1 MKPNDGTER
10 WEDPIVGEVRAARA
24 RLFAEAGGDLDTL
37 FASLTASQDARGGRQ
52 VLPRRRPQG
61 GTPTRRRVHPAFSRA
76 T

>member
-52 VLPRRRPQG
+52 VLP
-61 GTPTRRRVHPAFSRA
+61 PTKAPGQDADA
-76 T
+76 A